1 MLSEFE
7 LKILADNMGTLINTE
22 RKARGL
28 RELYAVPYLNEC
40 SEIRAEEASISYSHT
55 RPNGEPASDV
65 IDYEKFKYGY
75 FAENLAAGSGNAS
88 DILNQWKN
96 SSKNWAA
103 IINQDI
109 THMGIG
115 VFYSPESEYKW
126 YWCTIFTNDLYG
138 YTEHEGQ
145 YLPEEIDLNRK
156 ISVISKDENGE
167 ILPDSTIV
175 MSSENGTLEFVK
187 LEKNG
192 DSFTDFTISA
202 DKKSLVFQSGEVPVT
217 ILNIPT
223 ETYYDYYIRSWKSG
237 YKSEKISF
245 MMSADGTVL
254 TGTEEINRNFVLEM
268 KPQKLHIMFYAT
280 DYAGSTLIL
289 ESSGDLSSIESAINF
304 SLSSDCKSLSFT
316 PIGQENIF
324 EKLPHGSYKLYVQ
337 SVPDGYKSPDMLN
350 FSITEET
357 TEDVYQSLSLAEISA
372 YFYCY
377 GTNESSQQILVSGAE
392 FTLTHL
398 DGKPLEN
405 VTSNN
410 TEINAENG
418 SVSWIS
424 GNYAVLSR
432 LPAGDYKLTEN
443 TPPSGFQK
451 VQPITFSIDSKGNI
465 NNLINAV
472 EVGTFGIKI
481 IHLRFSPNLD
491 TLPDENYITIYDM
504 HTKQNNF
511 ENNGLAVLTP
521 ISCTVTESYNAE
533 WSVTLEHPIDREQ
546 KWKYITEFNIIKVLG
561 QLFVIKKV
569 DHSWTGNSGKVTA
582 YAEHVFYQ
590 MNDAWLKQGTYI
602 SGADGK
608 SIIANAL
615 IWSVIGNFETGE
627 TTIYSYG
634 FDSDLTDKNVGI
646 HMLSVCRNKWNPIQN
661 GMTPNEFLLGS
672 DGFIANFG
680 GELYRDNF
688 YFSINKEMENALA
701 DSFDIHIG
709 MNLTGI
715 RRTIDTTSLCTSFTA
730 FDKFGNGLSY
740 FWKESYTV
748 PHHILR
754 SQVYDFGENY
764 TGDME
769 LLNHEAKK
777 YFDRYSEP
785 TATFTVTV
793 EDVKNNPDYRE
804 FVNNSR
810 YKVGDRGII
819 FDERLDTSIETR
831 ITKNVKNG
839 LNGKLLE
846 VVFSAVKGYSRGDY
860 DISIEEITPIQPE
873 ESKNRKE

>member
-1 MLSEFE
+1 MSGVES
-7 LKILADNMGTLINTE
+7 TLNFS
-22 RKARGL
+22 L
-28 RELYAVPYLNEC
+28 
-40 SEIRAEEASISYSHT
+40 
-55 RPNGEPASDV
+55 
-65 IDYEKFKYGY
+65 
-75 FAENLAAGSGNAS
+75 
-88 DILNQWKN
+88 
-96 SSKNWAA
+96 
-103 IINQDI
+103 
-109 THMGIG
+109 
-115 VFYSPESEYKW
+115 
-126 YWCTIFTNDLYG
+126 
-138 YTEHEGQ
+138 
-145 YLPEEIDLNRK
+145 
-156 ISVISKDENGE
+156 
-167 ILPDSTIV
+167 
-175 MSSENGTLEFVK
+175 
-187 LEKNG
+187 
-192 DSFTDFTISA
+192 SA
-202 DKKSLVFQSGEVPVT
+202 DKKT
-217 ILNIPT
+217 
-223 ETYYDYYIRSWKSG
+223 
-237 YKSEKISF
+237 
-245 MMSADGTVL
+245 
-254 TGTEEINRNFVLEM
+254 
-268 KPQKLHIMFYAT
+268 
-280 DYAGSTLIL
+280 
-289 ESSGDLSSIESAINF
+289 
-304 SLSSDCKSLSFT
+304 LSFI

-337 SVPDGYKSPDMLN
+337 SVPEGYKSPDMLN

-357 TEDVYQSLSLAEISA
+357 TEDVYQSISLSEISV

-377 GTNESSQQILVSGAE
+377 GTDENSQPIIVSGAE

-398 DGKPLEN
+398 DGKSLAN
-405 VTSNN
+405 VISNN
-410 TEINAENG
+410 TELSIENG

-432 LPAGDYKLTEN
+432 LPTGDYQLIEN

-472 EVGTFGIKI
+472 EVGAFGIKI
-481 IHLRFSPNLD
+481 IHLRFAPNLD
-491 TLPDENYITIYDM
+491 TLPNENYITIYDM
-504 HTKQNNF
+504 HTKQNDF

-615 IWSVIGNFETGE
+615 IWSDIGNFETGE
-627 TTIYSYG
+627 TTIYIYG
-634 FDSDLTDKNVGI
+634 FNSDLTDKNVGI

-661 GMTPNEFLLGS
+661 GMTPNEFLLGN

-688 YFSINKEMENALA
+688 YFSINKEMENALS

-730 FDKFGNGLSY
+730 FDKFGNGISH
-740 FWKESYTV
+740 FWKNSYTV

-777 YFDRYSEP
+777 YFDKYSEP

-793 EDVKNNPDYRE
+793 EDVKNNPDYKE
-804 FVNNSR
+804 FANNSR

-819 FDERLDTSIETR
+819 FDERLDTSVETR
-831 ITKNVKNG
+831 ITKTVKNG